1 MSDKIIH
8 KFAEGKY
15 TVIFEGGHLR
25 AERYG
30 TPWRSLTGDNMV
42 LAMLQQYDDLVN
54 VTKQLADQMEELP
67 QLAADLEASA
77 IEAKAEWKEIKDL
90 LHWLTKPEA
99 GLMPDVLAKVVKA
112 LPVPA
117 TEEEKYY
124 QDRGD
129 EENLATAVERRKERG
144 VL

>member
-15 TVIFEGGHLR
+15 TVIYEGGRLR
-25 AERYG
+25 AERHG
-30 TPWRSLTGDNMV
+30 TPWRSLTGDSMV
-42 LAMLQQYDDLVN
+42 LAMLQQYDDLVT
-54 VTKQLADQMEELP
+54 VSRQLAEQLEGLP
-67 QLAADLEASA
+67 QLAADLESAA
-77 IEAKAEWKEIKDL
+77 IEGKAEWKAIKDL

-124 QDRGD
+124 HDRGD
-129 EENLATAVERRKERG
+129 EEQLAMAVERRKERG
-144 VL
+144 TL